1 MLPQSA
7 YYLVPRAGMTTMAG
21 KINEELDTVRGQL
34 PLIERTKSML
44 NCMLLVDNAVG
55 SFAGSET

>member
-1 MLPQSA
+1 
-7 YYLVPRAGMTTMAG
+7 MTAMAD
-21 KINEELDTVRGQL
+21 KITEELDTVRGQL
-34 PLIERTKSML
+34 PLIERTKSIL

>member
-1 MLPQSA
+1 
-7 YYLVPRAGMTTMAG
+7 MTTMAG

-34 PLIERTKSML
+34 QLIERTKSML